1 MMINTRSAAA
11 FSITRLRA
19 IQSGKQKSLAK
30 PTFQNRISADMP
42 CTLFRRQFRPPICP
56 CTEIHHPQPLEKAAY
71 VGLSSSSIEWIGG
84 GVHDRGC
91 RAELHYC
98 GCIVCLPVCP
108 SVCLYVWSESRH
120 FYDPSLEKS
129 YRTKRH
135 PTVTRLP
142 IQLLLLNTIM

>member
-19 IQSGKQKSLAK
+19 IQSGKQKSLAQ
-30 PTFQNRISADMP
+30 PTFQKENQRTCPARFLKGSFGDQSAP
-42 CTLFRRQFRPPICP
+42 VQKSTTRTTL
-56 CTEIHHPQPLEKAAY
+56 KAAY

-84 GVHDRGC
+84 GVHDAGC

-98 GCIVCLPVCP
+98 GCIVCLSVCP
-108 SVCLYVWSESRH
+108 SVCLYVWPESRH

>member
-30 PTFQNRISADMP
+30 PTFQKENQRTCPARFLKGSFGDQSAP
-42 CTLFRRQFRPPICP
+42 VQKSTTRTTLN
-56 CTEIHHPQPLEKAAY
+56 AAY
-71 VGLSSSSIEWIGG
+71 VGLSSSFIEWIGG
-84 GVHDRGC
+84 GVHDAGC

-98 GCIVCLPVCP
+98 GCIVCLSVCP

>member
-1 MMINTRSAAA
+1 MINTRSAAA

-19 IQSGKQKSLAK
+19 IQKWQAK
-30 PTFQNRISADMP
+30 KFGQAHLSERKLADMP
-42 CTLFRRQFRPPICP
+42 CTLYKGSFGDPSAPVQKS
-56 CTEIHHPQPLEKAAY
+56 TTSATLKAAY

-84 GVHDRGC
+84 GVHDAGC

-98 GCIVCLPVCP
+98 GCIVCLSVCP
-108 SVCLYVWSESRH
+108 SVCLYVWPESRH

>member
-42 CTLFRRQFRPPICP
+42 CTLFKGSFGGQSAPVQKSTTR
-56 CTEIHHPQPLEKAAY
+56 TTLKAAY

-84 GVHDRGC
+84 GVHDAGC

-108 SVCLYVWSESRH
+108 SVCLYVWPESRH